1 MKTNETLKCIDNK
14 EFIDMIYHFSY
25 HRCNTSSEAE
35 ELCSEIILAI
45 ISSVRKQDSIDNFY
59 AYVWTIARRVY
70 ADYCK
75 KQNNEHQITSI
86 ENENMMIAATKNEI
100 DILMEA
106 HEEKEQLKNIFKE
119 ISFLSKA
126 YREVMIMYYIDG
138 LKISDIA
145 GKLHISETTVKQ
157 RLFSA
162 RNSVRKEVNTMNERN
177 YLLKPIKLAFFGT
190 GSPVGN
196 DPREKAERSL
206 SQNLVYLCKSKP
218 KSAKE
223 LSEELCIPMPYIEEE
238 LEIQCRGEN
247 GEYGLLKKLD
257 NGKYTINIHLVDY
270 EEYDLANRIYE
281 KHLPAFCDKL
291 KTYLKKNEK
300 KILSFPYLNKQ
311 KDLHFILWALI
322 SRMIWGFECKIND
335 ILKEKHFADITPVKR
350 DFTCVAIAYTDDQHP
365 AFNFYGCDD
374 IDATSIS
381 GYKWVLASNIYGDRI
396 EKHFEC
402 GHNFSRDE
410 KLLMTLQSIG
420 GISVNKLTESEKEVA
435 SKAIECGY
443 LRKNGDTIEPDIIV
457 ISQKDLIAFYD
468 FAYAFN
474 DDTMDIS
481 EQIADELAAFMKK
494 HIPEHLMNEY
504 PVYTSLIAGIRIL
517 SNAIEECISEGLL
530 IPPANRTG
538 AEGILMAVQK

>member
-1 MKTNETLKCIDNK
+1 MKFRGFIVCLLALLLVVPFGVDAKTLSDVRAELRELEKDKAAAENKSAELQKEIDNAK
-14 EFIDMIYHFSY
+14 
-25 HRCNTSSEAE
+25 AE
-35 ELCSEIILAI
+35 INEITRQTADAI
-45 ISSVRKQDSIDNFY
+45 
-59 AYVWTIARRVY
+59 
-70 ADYCK
+70 K
-75 KQNNEHQITSI
+75 KQNE
-86 ENENMMIAATKNEI
+86 TKDDIKELEGEI
-100 DILMEA
+100 DSK
-106 HEEKEQLKNIFKE
+106 EEEIKDLVSFYQISDSENFYLKFIFGAESFEDFIYRFSVAEQLTE
-119 ISFLSKA
+119 A
-126 YREVMIMYYIDG
+126 
-138 LKISDIA
+138 
-145 GKLHISETTVKQ
+145 
-157 RLFSA
+157 
-162 RNSVRKEVNTMNERN
+162 
-177 YLLKPIKLAFFGT
+177 
-190 GSPVGN
+190 N
-196 DPREKAERSL
+196 DR
-206 SQNLVYLCKSKP
+206 
-218 KSAKE
+218 
-223 LSEELCIPMPYIEEE
+223 
-238 LEIQCRGEN
+238 
-247 GEYGLLKKLD
+247 
-257 NGKYTINIHLVDY
+257 LVD
-270 EEYDLANRIYE
+270 EMNSLI
-281 KHLPAFCDKL
+281 
-291 KTYLKKNEK
+291 KKNEK
-300 KILSFPYLNKQ
+300 KILSFPYLNEQ

-435 SKAIECGY
+435 AKAIECGY

-457 ISQKDLIAFYD
+457 INQKDLIDFYD